1 MQVEL
6 KLFMKFKDYTPE
18 TGANGKAKIEIPDG
32 STFEDLLVFLNM
44 PVEMDKI
51 IVINGISHKQGSKV
65 NMQQLNDRDVVAIF
79 PPIAGG

>member
-1 MQVEL
+1 MQVKL

-18 TGANGKAKIEIPDG
+18 TGTNGKAELEIPEG
-32 STFEDLLVFLNM
+32 STFEDLLTVLNM
-44 PVEMDKI
+44 PVNMDKI

-65 NMQQLNDRDVVAIF
+65 NVQQLKDRDVVAIF

>member
-18 TGANGKAKIEIPDG
+18 AGTNGKAKIEIPDG
-32 STFEDLLVFLNM
+32 STFEDLLIILKM

-51 IVINGISHKQGSKV
+51 IVINGISHKQGRKV
-65 NMQQLNDRDVVAIF
+65 NIQQLKDKDIVAIF